1 MPEITKILGGFFK
14 EEGFPEGP
22 MGAMMGFMA
31 LQGAVAQEQADG
43 GSDLRDVQMPNTG
56 SY

>member
-31 LQGAVAQEQADG
+31 LQGAVAQEQAGG
-43 GSDLRDVQMPNTG
+43 GSDLRDVQMLNTG

>member
-31 LQGAVAQEQADG
+31 LQGAVAQEQAAG
-43 GSDLRDVQMPNTG
+43 GSNLRDVQMPNTG